1 VRPALLAAAL
11 AVFPLLATTGNT
23 PAAASMERLATI
35 EGRLVMLTAQ
45 SVGVLDDNSGKVVH
59 FMLEAPF
66 EEVYRTDEKTLIPLN
81 EVRINSRIRIVYD
94 QSRGGPRRA
103 DRIIVNPRPSTNTHQ
118 APPEK

>member
-1 VRPALLAAAL
+1 VRPAILAAAL
-11 AVFPLLATTGNT
+11 AVFPLLATAGIT
-23 PAAASMERLATI
+23 PASASMERLASI

-66 EEVYRTDEKTLIPLN
+66 EEVYRTDEKTLIPIN
-81 EVRINSRIRIVYD
+81 EVRMNTRVRIVYD

-103 DRIIVNPRPSTNTHQ
+103 DRIIVNPRSSKDAHLQ
-118 APPEK
+118 K